1 MQPIQ
6 QIFAALHGS
15 ICNLSISLTLVAC
28 AAGCA
33 AAPESSPGGAALV
46 AVTAAPAILASDSG
60 DIAAARIAAARIA
73 GDPGRARSV
82 EPAAAAFLH
91 GSPHGRA
98 WLAAAA
104 PRALARGEPGP
115 RCPAIGVSAAPEASS
130 AADAAGRALGRC
142 LDQLSARGASADCG
156 CRLLALDGA
165 LVAPMAEFAY
175 AQGVGARLIG
185 GDGAAGGRP
194 LVALERG
201 DSDPALTEVAFL
213 DAGGVAA
220 VAQLAEDGGAR
231 LLLFGDGEVYQGRR
245 EFRGWRR
252 GRLTERLLLQGAN
265 GGRLIAL
272 IGFEPADVAAEGVG
286 LGRWPARG
294 RG

>member
-1 MQPIQ
+1 MKLSAI
-6 QIFAALHGS
+6 ALPLVAVSGCAGS
-15 ICNLSISLTLVAC
+15 IQ
-28 AAGCA
+28 
-33 AAPESSPGGAALV
+33 SPAGGAALV
-46 AVTAAPAILASDSG
+46 AMAGAPVIVASDSD
-60 DIAAARIAAARIA
+60 DIADARAAAARIA
-73 GDPGRARSV
+73 GSPGRSRAV
-82 EPAAAAFLH
+82 ESAGAPFLH

-98 WLAAAA
+98 WLAGAP
-104 PRALARGEPGP
+104 PRALARGEPAP
-115 RCPAIGVSAAPEASS
+115 SCPAIGMAAGPEAVSAP
-130 AADAAGRALGRC
+130 DAAGRALGRC
-142 LDQLSARGASADCG
+142 LDQLASRGAPADCG

-165 LVAPMAEFAY
+165 LVAPLSEFAY

-185 GDGAAGGRP
+185 GGAAAGGRP

-231 LLLFGDGEVYQGRR
+231 LLLLGDGEIYEGRR

-252 GRLTERLLLQGAN
+252 GRLTERLLLEGP
-265 GGRLIAL
+265 GGDRLIAL
-272 IGFEPADVAAEGVG
+272 IGFEPADVAAEGPA